1 MPCARRY
8 EVPIYAHPWT
18 AQQLQGELT
27 VQREI
32 PNGEYLD
39 LGTTTDTGSPWHLQ
53 AIHTP
58 GHAPGHL
65 CFYEP
70 HYRLLFAG
78 DMVSTLSSIVI
89 APPDGDLTLYLDSL
103 HRLRAYDCRL
113 LLPAHGS
120 PTAQPKETIDD
131 FLAHRMRREGQLLA
145 ALGSKPRSVTDLARE
160 LYKGLLPS
168 MMRFA
173 ELQVQAG
180 LSKLQHEG
188 RVISAL
194 SDHGEIWHRL

>member
-1 MPCARRY
+1 
-8 EVPIYAHPWT
+8 VPIYAHPWT
-18 AQQLQGELT
+18 AQKLEGQVPIE
-27 VQREI
+27 REI
-32 PNGEYLD
+32 PNGEHLE
-39 LGTTTDTGSPWHLQ
+39 LGTTPDTGTPWYLE

-89 APPDGDLTLYLDSL
+89 APPDGDLVLYLDSL

-120 PTAQPKETIDD
+120 PTAQPAEIIDE

-145 ALGSKPRSVTDLARE
+145 ALRSRPRGVTELARE

-173 ELQVQAG
+173 ELQVEAG

-188 RVISAL
+188 RVTPAS
-194 SDHGEIWHRL
+194 SEQGEIWHRL